1 MLVYETFLKRVLWT
15 FVQAFVAALIAVPV
29 LDLNT
34 AKAAA
39 VVGLT
44 TVLAVVKNFATE
56 RVKELDVPVES
67 HLKDGDGLVN

>member
-1 MLVYETFLKRVLWT
+1 VLIYETFLKRVLWT

-56 RVKELDVPVES
+56 RVKELEPVES